1 MEIEILYWINGHH
14 NAWLDQL
21 MWWISGKW
29 TFLPLYLL
37 MSFVLLRRWGLRLL
51 MVFVLMVILVT
62 LSDQLA
68 SSVFKPWV
76 KRERPSYAAGVME
89 NLHYVTEENGQIYK
103 GGKYGFYSSHASNT
117 MAVAMFFLLILR
129 PIWKGWTIILFSWV
143 FWVGYSRVY
152 LGVHYPTDIL
162 MGWLMGGII
171 AFVIWRILKLQP
183 LARRHRLE
191 LH

>member
-14 NAWLDQL
+14 NAWLDQC

-51 MVFVLMVILVT
+51 TVLLLLALLVT

-68 SSVFKPWV
+68 SSVFKPMV
-76 KRERPSYAAGVME
+76 QRERPTYTPEVME
-89 NLHYVTEENGQIYK
+89 HLHLVMEKNGNLYR
-103 GGKYGFYSSHASNT
+103 GGKFGFYSSHASNT
-117 MAVAMFFLLILR
+117 MAVALFFLLILR
-129 PIWKGWTIILFSWV
+129 PIWKGWTMILLSWV
-143 FWVGYSRVY
+143 FLVGYSRIY

-162 MGWLMGGII
+162 MGWLMGGGI
-171 AFVIWRILKLQP
+171 AWLLWKIMKHPKL
-183 LARRHRLE
+183 AK
-191 LH
+191 LHLLDLH